1 MFPLLLSLGKR
12 MPIVGDVL
20 SAFDDDGGGRKNKP
34 RSRAAR
40 QDYRPDKEDIEPR
53 F

>member
-20 SAFDDDGGGRKNKP
+20 SAFDDEGGGRKNKY
-34 RSRAAR
+34 RSRAPR
-40 QDYRPDKEDIEPR
+40 QDFRRDQEDIEPR